1 MSFTPS
7 AQAGSNLK
15 KRRRIE
21 KVFELVCLGAAVIG
35 VLLLVVL
42 LFGVARD
49 GISRVSWDFINS
61 FPSRRANSAGIKAAL
76 FGTLWIIG
84 LTTLIAVPIGIA
96 SAVYLEELSKPNRFN
111 RFIQLNIANL
121 AGVPSIVYGLLGL
134 ALFVRALALE
144 RSVIAGALTMSLLI
158 LPMVIIVTQEALRT
172 VPRSLREGSQALGAS
187 QWQTVTRQ
195 VLPVAAP
202 GIMTGIILSTSRAM
216 GETAPLITIG
226 ALTYVAFV
234 PSGPRDGFT
243 ALPIQIFNWASRPQ
257 ADFHSVASA
266 GIIVLLVVLLSL
278 NAIAIVLRNRSN
290 VRMM

>member
-1 MSFTPS
+1 MSLSLHAPKS
-7 AQAGSNLK
+7 PHM
-15 KRRRIE
+15 KRRRMKE
-21 KVFELVCLGAAVIG
+21 KAFEVVCFCAAVIG

-49 GISRVSWDFINS
+49 GVSRLSWEFINS
-61 FPSRRANSAGIKAAL
+61 FPSRRAGSAGIKAAL
-76 FGTLWIIG
+76 FGSIWIIG

-96 SAVYLEELSKPNRFN
+96 SAVYLEELSKPNRLT

-144 RSVIAGALTMSLLI
+144 RSIIAGALTMSLLI

-172 VPRSLREGSQALGAS
+172 VPKSLREGSQALGAS
-187 QWQTVTRQ
+187 EWQTVSRQ

-234 PSGPRDGFT
+234 PSSPMDGFT
-243 ALPIQIFNWASRPQ
+243 ALPIQIFNWTSRPQ
-257 ADFHSVASA
+257 AEFHSVASA
-266 GIIVLLVVLLSL
+266 GIIVLLIVLLSMNGL
-278 NAIAIVLRNRSN
+278 AIWLRNRSE
-290 VRMM
+290 VRMR